1 MKTDRAAEG
10 LPERIR
16 PELNVEKWSI
26 WRPANSRG
34 GPRARTFERD
44 VRLPDGTR
52 IVARLK
58 VAPTTEGNLTTEDQ
72 RVYYAL
78 VRLWE
83 ERGRSATLTPF
94 SLRGLARVLKR
105 IWNPQTKASLTRS
118 LLRLRLTGFIWE
130 QAYIDG
136 PSGRRLGLLDTFS
149 ILSDLKIVRRDDAGH
164 VTREEGHFR
173 FHAAILQNLLAGHTK
188 PVRFDVVLA
197 FKSEVAQLVYSHIDL
212 VLSDKA
218 NYERRTA
225 ELFEDLGLEG
235 ETYQKPSKRREKLEP
250 ALKELQGVE
259 LTTGRITKAALEKT
273 RDGADYKLVVRKGES
288 TTTGGGGATGP
299 GVGMTPPPVPAKDAP
314 PSEAEDLVRHFHR
327 VFHGAEGALPTAKA
341 LDQAADLIARLGME
355 RARHVID
362 FAHREAPKTKH
373 RVATFGGVLQY
384 ATAALHDFE
393 RRATAEATARAQQD
407 QQEQA
412 RRATA
417 RAQAERD
424 RVQAYWE
431 ALPPERRAALDAAA
445 LDQADPADRVE
456 YEAAVPSVRRMLRT
470 AFRAALIRR
479 LLGLPAA
486 D

>member
-197 FKSEVAQLVYSHIDL
+197 FKSEVAQLVYSHIEL
-212 VLSDKA
+212 TLADKTG
-218 NYERRTA
+218 YERRTK

-235 ETYQKPSKRREKLEP
+235 KDYHKPSVRVRKLEP

-299 GVGMTPPPVPAKDAP
+299 GAGMTPPPVPAKDAP

-341 LDQAADLIARLGME
+341 LDQAADLIA
-355 RARHVID
+355 
-362 FAHREAPKTKH
+362 
-373 RVATFGGVLQY
+373 
-384 ATAALHDFE
+384 
-393 RRATAEATARAQQD
+393 
-407 QQEQA
+407 
-412 RRATA
+412 
-417 RAQAERD
+417 
-424 RVQAYWE
+424 
-431 ALPPERRAALDAAA
+431 
-445 LDQADPADRVE
+445 
-456 YEAAVPSVRRMLRT
+456 
-470 AFRAALIRR
+470 
-479 LLGLPAA
+479 
-486 D
+486 

>member
-1 MKTDRAAEG
+1 
-10 LPERIR
+10 
-16 PELNVEKWSI
+16 
-26 WRPANSRG
+26 
-34 GPRARTFERD
+34 
-44 VRLPDGTR
+44 
-52 IVARLK
+52 
-58 VAPTTEGNLTTEDQ
+58 
-72 RVYYAL
+72 
-78 VRLWE
+78 
-83 ERGRSATLTPF
+83 
-94 SLRGLARVLKR
+94 
-105 IWNPQTKASLTRS
+105 
-118 LLRLRLTGFIWE
+118 
-130 QAYIDG
+130 
-136 PSGRRLGLLDTFS
+136 
-149 ILSDLKIVRRDDAGH
+149 
-164 VTREEGHFR
+164 
-173 FHAAILQNLLAGHTK
+173 
-188 PVRFDVVLA
+188 
-197 FKSEVAQLVYSHIDL
+197 
-212 VLSDKA
+212 
-218 NYERRTA
+218 
-225 ELFEDLGLEG
+225 
-235 ETYQKPSKRREKLEP
+235 
-250 ALKELQGVE
+250 
-259 LTTGRITKAALEKT
+259 
-273 RDGADYKLVVRKGES
+273 
-288 TTTGGGGATGP
+288 
-299 GVGMTPPPVPAKDAP
+299 
-314 PSEAEDLVRHFHR
+314 
-327 VFHGAEGALPTAKA
+327 
-341 LDQAADLIARLGME
+341 AADLIARLGME